1 MVHRRELNGEVLV
14 FGNQGALWGNAM
26 TWFDHDTG
34 TVWSQPLGEAIIGER
49 KGESLELIAGQLT
62 SWETWKQDHPG
73 TLTLDAP
80 ADRSGLDLGFL
91 SIVVDFTEEVG
102 VYSVA
107 TLNAW
112 GPANDVVAGIPL
124 AVVIDPDQHDRW
136 KVFHRQVG
144 DTLLTL
150 SITDGVLVD
159 DETGTIW
166 DPGTG
171 RALDGPLEG
180 EILDSLPG
188 FTSQEA
194 DAQTFWPDAKYW
206 GHPTPST
213 GDS

>member
-1 MVHRRELNGEVLV
+1 MVHRRDLKGEVLV

-34 TVWSQPLGEAIIGER
+34 TVWSQPLGEAIVGER
-49 KGESLELIAGQLT
+49 KGQALDLMASQLT

-73 TLTLDAP
+73 TVTLDAP

-102 VYSVA
+102 VYSVG
-107 TLNAW
+107 TLSAW
-112 GPANDVVAGIPL
+112 GPANDVVAGVPL
-124 AVVIDPDQHDRW
+124 AVVIDPDQNDRW
-136 KVFHRQVG
+136 KVFHRRVG

-150 SITDGVLVD
+150 SISDGVLVD
-159 DETGTIW
+159 NETGTVW

-171 RALDGPLEG
+171 RALEGPLEG

-188 FTSQEA
+188 FTSRGS
-194 DAQTFWPDAKYW
+194 DARTFWPDAKYW
-206 GHPTPST
+206 EG
-213 GDS
+213 

>member
-1 MVHRRELNGEVLV
+1 MVHRRELNGEVLI

-80 ADRSGLDLGFL
+80 ANSSLFDLSFL